1 MNIKLICNIEAPNS
15 YKWLVWGKNIGK
27 KYFGNLLG
35 LPSFARLNKNSM
47 VGFIKQL
54 SYDCIELDGNVEEKW
69 KPRSR
74 KLPTDTL
81 RNFTMKEYLLLS
93 MMLKIANVKYNKK
106 KDEFIEN
113 KHETE
118 TII

>member
-1 MNIKLICNIEAPNS
+1 MGFSSFGISTGTFYKNAIIK
-15 YKWLVWGKNIGK
+15 
-27 KYFGNLLG
+27 
-35 LPSFARLNKNSM
+35 
-47 VGFIKQL
+47 FIKQL

-69 KPRSR
+69 KARSR

-81 RNFTMKEYLLLS
+81 RAFTVEEYLQLS
-93 MMLKIANVKYNKK
+93 TMLKIANVKYNKK